1 MHPTDESLA
10 PCASPLN
17 DTGFL
22 LSPSI
27 RLGIVETFVS
37 RHVRLACQLLATD
50 VAYCPRVGWL
60 WELYVPPL
68 CKRQN
73 PQQGSTAA
81 LTEPLRVFSCNIC
94 KQVLFTKER
103 NVVRNCCPQAD
114 RKRVTEH
121 RPKRSKGTR
130 ESPSRE
136 PTQDQILCGRL
147 TILRQPTHSFVA
159 WTGFKPKR
167 EFRRCC
173 VGWLS
178 PKGASPPFTR
188 QPRHTTMHQFEDE
201 DDACRYKEK
210 TSARSGTVGVSRVK
224 VARAAGSIEEQS
236 GWHAGRGATTR
247 LDWATAPNGMG
258 CGYHPPPKSQR

>member
-1 MHPTDESLA
+1 MIRVFFSHHRSGLGSWRRLCRGMSDWRASFLPQMSHIARELA
-10 PCASPLN
+10 GFGSCTCHLSVSDKIHSKGVPLR
-17 DTGFL
+17 
-22 LSPSI
+22 SPS
-27 RLGIVETFVS
+27 
-37 RHVRLACQLLATD
+37 
-50 VAYCPRVGWL
+50 
-60 WELYVPPL
+60 LYVCFL
-68 CKRQN
+68 VTYVNRC
-73 PQQGSTAA
+73 
-81 LTEPLRVFSCNIC
+81 F
-94 KQVLFTKER
+94 FTKER